1 MQLCEKKTARTQCPF
16 MLCSKTNSV
25 QVLASPTWETNRLLH
40 WIMPQ
45 ILPVLKYRCC
55 FALFSLSKKWE
66 QWKKVR
72 TLPTGFF
79 ILLTFEAP
87 GAFIRLS
94 LRCLVSS
101 ARRCW
106 QRLLCQPQRFPQL
119 PEPFKAEELGIYN
132 RVRPQVKLQV
142 WVLVLPWGLFKDQ
155 TGILW
160 IDPLNALQAD
170 FYPGLSFQNSHVP
183 AGARWRMSKVLQS
196 VYF

>member
-1 MQLCEKKTARTQCPF
+1 

-25 QVLASPTWETNRLLH
+25 QLLAGPAWETNRLLH

-55 FALFSLSKKWE
+55 FALFFPLSKKWAVE
-66 QWKKVR
+66 KTVR
-72 TLPTGFF
+72 TLLTGFV

-87 GAFIRLS
+87 SAFVRLPC
-94 LRCLVSS
+94 RCLVSG

-106 QRLLCQPQRFPQL
+106 QRLLCRPLRSPRL
-119 PEPFKAEELGIYN
+119 PGLFEAEEPGIYN

-142 WVLVLPWGLFKDQ
+142 WVLALPWGLSKVQ

-160 IDPLNALQAD
+160 IDPLNALSAH
-170 FYPGLSFQNSHVP
+170 FYPGL
-183 AGARWRMSKVLQS
+183 
-196 VYF
+196 